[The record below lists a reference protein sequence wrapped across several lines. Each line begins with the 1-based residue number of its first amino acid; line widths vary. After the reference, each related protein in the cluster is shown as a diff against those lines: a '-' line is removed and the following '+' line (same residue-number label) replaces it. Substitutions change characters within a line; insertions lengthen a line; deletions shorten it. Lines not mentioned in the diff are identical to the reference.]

1 MNQKEIV
8 CLQKLL
14 GKNGPFAK
22 SYCHFFILSN
32 PLRMKYSLFYT
43 KLVLA
48 NYGNTCA
55 GYLLHTSPLPKSDMF
70 PAVLY
75 PTLCCKTLTP
85 KRSVSRAPWWIV
97 LANDRHPQKL
107 GGWHEREGRAFL
119 FFCNP
124 TCFGLC
130 FLALSVSLHQ

>member
-14 GKNGPFAK
+14 GKNVPFAK
-22 SYCHFFILSN
+22 SYCHFFILSSL
-32 PLRMKYSLFYT
+32 LRRKCSLFYV

-55 GYLLHTSPLPKSDMF
+55 GYFLHTSPLPKSDMF

-75 PTLCCKTLTP
+75 STLGCKTLTP
-85 KRSVSRAPWWIV
+85 MHSVSRAPWWMA

-107 GGWHEREGRAFL
+107 RRWHERESKAFL
-119 FFCNP
+119 FFP
-124 TCFGLC
+124 AILP
-130 FLALSVSLHQ
+130 ALGCVF